1 MILYNKA
8 YGWNYRGQFGIQKTT
23 VWAEIY
29 G

>member
-8 YGWNYRGQFGIQKTT
+8 YGWNYRGLIGIQKTT